1 MTILIN
7 GGSVTVQDAY
17 ASVAA
22 GREIVIVA
30 GSGRIADDIVKS
42 LRYKVVEGKAIED
55 PRLAKLI
62 DKSDDLLTAIDLDN
76 RPEDF
81 IQDLKILLME

>member
-1 MTILIN
+1 
-7 GGSVTVQDAY
+7 
-17 ASVAA
+17 
-22 GREIVIVA
+22 
-30 GSGRIADDIVKS
+30 
-42 LRYKVVEGKAIED
+42 VVEGKAIED